1 MIGPPPSGH
10 ITAHIADRVLF
21 FESTGPF
28 DGEVVEAV
36 IRAYRPLLQRLAEGG
51 PFGHVS
57 VFHRSMLATPD
68 AMQAFDHLLG
78 EWRRSGL
85 SPMANAYVVA
95 ADVEGRD
102 RMIPVFARIFAG
114 FSPFREFERFD
125 EAEAW
130 VRQRLAAPQG

>member
-1 MIGPPPSGH
+1 MLPHPPRGH

-28 DGEVVEAV
+28 DGEIVEAV

-78 EWRRSGL
+78 EWRHSGL
-85 SPMANAYVVA
+85 SPIANAYVVA
-95 ADVEGRD
+95 AEVEGRD
-102 RMIPVFARIFAG
+102 RMIPVFAQVFDG
-114 FSPFREFERFD
+114 FSPFRVFERFD

-130 VRQRLAAPQG
+130 VRAHVPPPA